1 MNQDNYPRSDWYA
14 SAAPNPQANPQAS
27 AQAPGGAP
35 APAPKKTRNAA
46 KIVGIAACAL
56 VVVLGS
62 VIVFSG
68 RGAGWNIF
76 DAVQFGKPVIT
87 IEIPGDRSGGDEPD
101 ALPEDYDGDYRDY
114 FFKSYTERAWDDTA
128 PSDVARTEPGA
139 EFRIQLQS
147 AAALEERTLQELY
160 AECLPS
166 VVGVRTF
173 VKGRPGYYM
182 GTGIVMSEDGYILT
196 NQHLLAGTDTAYVTL
211 DTGETFNALLVGE
224 DSSSDLAVLKIEAA
238 GLTPAVFGDSG
249 ELTVGDGVF
258 AIGNPIEPALEGT
271 LTSGI
276 ISGLR
281 RSVSSGARTTPLLQH
296 TAPIN
301 EGNSGGPLFN
311 MYGQVVGI
319 TNMKIVNRYS
329 DVPAEG
335 LCFAIPSATAKAVTD
350 QLFADGHYVRPGI
363 GITVGA
369 VITEDAEHYDIP
381 GGLYVTAVSAGS
393 DAAGKIRVG
402 DIVTHANGT
411 PVRETDD
418 LLEIRDSL
426 RVGDTL
432 TLTVF
437 RDGETLDVEI
447 ELFDWSTLY

>member
-1 MNQDNYPRSDWYA
+1 MNQDNYPRSDWYT
-14 SAAPNPQANPQAS
+14 AAPS
-27 AQAPGGAP
+27 APAGGAP
-35 APAPKKTRNAA
+35 TARPPKKTPAWA
-46 KIVGIAACAL
+46 KVVGIAACVL
-56 VVVLGS
+56 VILVGS
-62 VIVFSG
+62 VYVFSDRFGARWSIRGTESDGEHTIVF
-68 RGAGWNIF
+68 
-76 DAVQFGKPVIT
+76 
-87 IEIPGDRSGGDEPD
+87 EIPGGKSGDDEPD
-101 ALPEDYDGDYRDY
+101 ALPEDYDGDFRD
-114 FFKSYTERAWDDTA
+114 FFSKYYAANERDDTA
-128 PSDVARTEPGA
+128 PSDVARA
-139 EFRIQLQS
+139 ETGSSFRMQLQS
-147 AAALEERTLQELY
+147 SEGLQERSLKELY
-160 AECLPS
+160 AECIRS
-166 VVGVRTF
+166 VVGIRTF
-173 VKGRPGYYM
+173 LRGRPGYYM
-182 GTGIVMSEDGYILT
+182 GPGIIMSEDGYILT
-196 NQHLLAGTDTAYVTL
+196 NQHLLSGTDTAYVTL
-211 DTGETFNALLVGE
+211 QNGESYNALLVGE
-224 DSSSDLAVLKIEAA
+224 DCSTDLAVLKIEAS

-249 ELTVGDGVF
+249 ELSVGDGVF

-281 RSVSSGARTTPLLQH
+281 RSVSSENRSMTLLQH

-335 LCFAIPSATAKAVTD
+335 LCFAIPSATARTVTD
-350 QLFADGHYVRPGI
+350 QLLADGHYVRPGI

-369 VITEDAEHYDIP
+369 VLIEDAEHYDIP

-393 DAAGKIRVG
+393 GAAGKIQVG

-411 PVRETDD
+411 PVRESDD

-437 RDGETLDVEI
+437 RDGKTLDVEI
-447 ELFDWSTLY
+447 ELFDWNTLY